1 MRIGAPWFARLTRFC
16 MSAGLVLLPTL
27 AIAADEDP
35 WESVNRPIFTFN
47 DTLDTY
53 ALKPIAQ
60 GYQKVTPQFVE
71 DGVSNFFGNL
81 GEVRNLLNNV
91 LQAKFHDAG
100 VDTSRFIFNS
110 TFGVLGVF
118 DVATRMGLQRSD
130 EDFGQT
136 LGKWGLGSGPYVVLP
151 FFGPSSVRDTVG
163 RVPDSYVSVYP
174 YVDDVP
180 VRNTLWGLGVVDT
193 RASLL
198 QAEKMVTGDKYIFV
212 RNAYLQ
218 NREFRVN
225 DGEVE
230 DDF

>member
-1 MRIGAPWFARLTRFC
+1 

-151 FFGPSSVRDTVG
+151 FFGPSSVRDAVG

-193 RASLL
+193 RAGLL
-198 QAEKMVTGDKYIFV
+198 QAERMVTGDKYIFV

>member
-1 MRIGAPWFARLTRFC
+1 MRTGAPWFARLTRFC

-151 FFGPSSVRDTVG
+151 FFGPSSVRDAVG

-193 RASLL
+193 RAGLL
-198 QAEKMVTGDKYIFV
+198 QAERMVTGDKYIFV